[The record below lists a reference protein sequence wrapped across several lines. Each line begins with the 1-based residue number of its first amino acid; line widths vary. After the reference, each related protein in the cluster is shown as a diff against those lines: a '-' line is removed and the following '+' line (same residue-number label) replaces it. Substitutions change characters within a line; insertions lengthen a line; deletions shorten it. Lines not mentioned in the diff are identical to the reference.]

1 MNASSVR
8 RVVVTGASNGI
19 GQAIA
24 RAFAA
29 AGAQVVNLDRADGG
43 HTQALCDGRA
53 RWVAVDL
60 ADPMAIAQAFDAV
73 DQAFGGAA
81 PDALVCCAAISKAAP
96 FFELQADSLK
106 QMLDINVVGTTL
118 VCQAA
123 ARRMAKAGAG
133 RIVIITSVAA
143 AQGWA
148 GELAY
153 CVTKGAQT
161 SLIQSLAVELAP
173 YGVLVNG
180 VGPGLIEAPPAA
192 GGQSMAKTRS
202 DPEVMRHDLE
212 RVPLNRFG
220 QAEEIARAVQFLAES
235 TWTTGQTL
243 YVDGGL
249 LSTGLAYFGAA
260 KTALPKA

>member
-1 MNASSVR
+1 MNTDKVS
-8 RVVVTGASNGI
+8 RVVITGASNGI

-24 RAFAA
+24 MTFAA
-29 AGAQVVNLDRADGG
+29 NGADVINMDRADGAR
-43 HTQALCDGRA
+43 TQELCGGRA
-53 RWVAVDL
+53 RWVSVDL
-60 ADPMAIAQAFDAV
+60 ADPTAILNSFEAIDAAFE
-73 DQAFGGAA
+73 GAA
-81 PDALVCCAAISKAAP
+81 PDVLVCCAAISRAAP
-96 FFELQADSLK
+96 FFDLDAESLRR
-106 QMLDINVVGTTL
+106 MLEINVIGTTL
-118 VCQAA
+118 TCQAA
-123 ARRMAKAGAG
+123 AKRMAKVGAG

-161 SLIQSLAVELAP
+161 SLVQSLAVELAP

-192 GGQSMAKTRS
+192 DGQSMAKTRTN
-202 DPEVMRHDLE
+202 PEVMRHDLE

-220 QAEEIARAVQFLAES
+220 QADEIARAVQFLAES
-235 TWTTGQTL
+235 TWTTGQIL

-249 LSTGLAYFGAA
+249 LSTGLAYFGSA
-260 KTALPKA
+260 KSELPKV

>member
-1 MNASSVR
+1 MSPKSMRHVII
-8 RVVVTGASNGI
+8 TGASNGI

-24 RAFAA
+24 RSFSV
-29 AGAQVVNLDRADGG
+29 AGAEVVNLDRADGG
-43 HTQALCDGRA
+43 RTNALCYGQA
-53 RWVAVDL
+53 RWVEVDL
-60 ADPMAIAQAFDAV
+60 ADAQAIIKAFDTV
-73 DQAFGGAA
+73 DELFEGAA

-96 FFELQADSLK
+96 FFELEAESLK
-106 QMLDINVVGTTL
+106 RMLDINVVGTTL

-123 ARRMAKAGAG
+123 ARRMAKAGSG

-148 GELAY
+148 RELAY
-153 CVTKGAQT
+153 CVTKGAQA

-180 VGPGLIEAPPAA
+180 VGPGLIESPPAA
-192 GGQSMAKTRS
+192 DGQSMAKTRS

-220 QAEEIARAVQFLAES
+220 QAEEIARAVQFLSES

-249 LSTGLAYFGAA
+249 LSTGLAYFGSA
-260 KTALPKA
+260 KAALPKA

>member
-1 MNASSVR
+1 MNANSVR
-8 RVVVTGASNGI
+8 RVVITGASNGI
-19 GQAIA
+19 GQTIA

-29 AGAQVVNLDRADGG
+29 AGAEVVNLDRADGAR
-43 HTQALCDGRA
+43 TQALCDGHA
-53 RWVAVDL
+53 RWVTVDL
-60 ADPMAIAQAFDAV
+60 ADPKAISQAFDVV
-73 DQAFGGAA
+73 DEAFGGAV
-81 PDALVCCAAISKAAP
+81 PDVLVCCAAISKAMP
-96 FFELQADSLK
+96 FFEMEADSLK
-106 QMLDINVVGTTL
+106 QMLDVNVVGTTL

-123 ARRMAKAGAG
+123 ARRMARAGAG

-192 GGQSMAKTRS
+192 DGQSMANTRA
-202 DPEVMRHDLE
+202 DPDVMRHDLE
-212 RVPLNRFG
+212 RLPLNRFG
-220 QAEEIARAVQFLAES
+220 QADEIARAVQFLAES

-249 LSTGLAYFGAA
+249 LSTGLAYFGKA
-260 KTALPKA
+260 KAALPKA